1 MYICD
6 CCNFKTTRLF
16 NYQRHLSRA
25 THERQVFLTL
35 ENNYSF
41 SPGSIEPPSDFVS
54 TAFSGSEEDI
64 FIQENHETLDENEN
78 RLSETDQSDNDF
90 QENHQ
95 TADENENCNTN
106 SNSETGPSDKAPTW
120 YPFSS
125 KAEML
130 LYIFMNS
137 TTHPVVSLSFYDFI

>member
-1 MYICD
+1 M
-6 CCNFKTTRLF
+6 
-16 NYQRHLSRA
+16 
-25 THERQVFLTL
+25 FLTL
-35 ENNYSF
+35 ANNYSF

-78 RLSETDQSDNDF
+78 RTSETDQSDNDF

-106 SNSETGPSDKAPTW
+106 SNSETDPSDKAPTW